1 MSESSEQS
9 EATAAE
15 LVVTEPQ
22 PDDSGANTHDRYDW
36 QAAMAA
42 ADGLQLYLDALGPN
56 KRLSDDEDRRILC
69 EYHEDWVAMRG
80 GAAELVSAKHRDASM
95 DAYRTVNQL
104 ADEGGLAHLFLRWRA
119 LKEKPTCRLATSGGL
134 LSGDPQDL
142 EAVTK
147 SLREMRLSDKQI
159 TVNGEH
165 ATLVAKLRTAIH
177 THGEKHLP
185 PEWKNGDVKE
195 ISAEAQKEEVARF
208 LSMLDIR
215 HGLTRRADIGFLAPS
230 KFAKPVVDYLGYD
243 VPCESVWNAVY
254 GIFHTRMR
262 AAGPR
267 VNAVISPVLAF
278 VNGGGPPT
286 PADKERELSGRIV
299 TMQDIDLVVMTAVAN
314 PVAYE
319 SLGSPVRL
327 SRAAIKMKRG
337 QCSDNSIERG
347 EQLRKDYQRYWR
359 DRLTGDPTALA
370 DRERLRRLLL
380 RVSDK
385 VDTPSLRAQAIWGF
399 EFWRLLQDELDSI
412 PAERIPAG
420 MDPDL
425 LLGGI
430 SELANACQVWF
441 SDRFDVAEEFDR
453 LREENR
459 GSAA

>member
-1 MSESSEQS
+1 
-9 EATAAE
+9 
-15 LVVTEPQ
+15 
-22 PDDSGANTHDRYDW
+22 
-36 QAAMAA
+36 
-42 ADGLQLYLDALGPN
+42 
-56 KRLSDDEDRRILC
+56 
-69 EYHEDWVAMRG
+69 
-80 GAAELVSAKHRDASM
+80 
-95 DAYRTVNQL
+95 
-104 ADEGGLAHLFLRWRA
+104 
-119 LKEKPTCRLATSGGL
+119 
-134 LSGDPQDL
+134 
-142 EAVTK
+142 
-147 SLREMRLSDKQI
+147 
-159 TVNGEH
+159 
-165 ATLVAKLRTAIH
+165 
-177 THGEKHLP
+177 
-185 PEWKNGDVKE
+185 
-195 ISAEAQKEEVARF
+195 
-208 LSMLDIR
+208 
-215 HGLTRRADIGFLAPS
+215 
-230 KFAKPVVDYLGYD
+230 
-243 VPCESVWNAVY
+243 
-254 GIFHTRMR
+254 
-262 AAGPR
+262 
-267 VNAVISPVLAF
+267 
-278 VNGGGPPT
+278 
-286 PADKERELSGRIV
+286 
-299 TMQDIDLVVMTAVAN
+299 MQDIDLVVMTAVAN

-337 QCSDNSIERG
+337 RCSDNSIERG